1 MKECD
6 MNYLKNE
13 TLLRTAIAN
22 VAGLRGTKVK
32 FKGFTIDS
40 YRKSLSSHF
49 KKLLGD
55 DARIFF
61 HDTEIVVEICNI
73 KLVSDT
79 PIDESTEQLNK
90 TLQAPF
96 INGRIDNPFPG
107 FFAYNAGPK
116 FKAFYNLYNYA
127 FGNEKLQD
135 LLDDIR
141 QRLFSTAVYYR
152 KYSDVAMLMG
162 SEDSAF
168 GSYIKFLSEIPFENI
183 PSIWEE
189 NCSAPYFSVTNG
201 SYWVYSHRDDK
212 ILVKLSSSPFD
223 KNRALGNAI
232 RLGFPFEFLLD
243 PEFLKLL
250 AIAAGNPDFEKRE
263 EVDIVL
269 HEGVLE

>member
-1 MKECD
+1 MKECN

-13 TLLRTAIAN
+13 TLLRMTIAN
-22 VAGLRGTKVK
+22 VAGLRGRKVK

-55 DARIFF
+55 DARIFV
-61 HDTEIVVEICNI
+61 HDAEIVVEICNV

-90 TLQAPF
+90 VLQTPF
-96 INGRIDNPFPG
+96 INGRIDNAFPG

-127 FGNEKLQD
+127 FGNEKLQGF
-135 LLDDIR
+135 LDNIR

-152 KYSDVAMLMG
+152 KYSDVAILMS

-168 GSYIKFLSEIPFENI
+168 GSYIKFLSEVPFENI
-183 PSIWEE
+183 PSVLEE
-189 NCSAPYFSVTNG
+189 DCSVPYFSVTDSSN
-201 SYWVYSHRDDK
+201 WVYSHNEDK
-212 ILVKLSSSPFD
+212 ILLRIGSNPFNP
-223 KNRALGNAI
+223 NRNIGNAI

-263 EVDIVL
+263 GVDIVL

>member
-1 MKECD
+1 MKEYV
-6 MNYLKNE
+6 MNYFKNE

-55 DARIFF
+55 DARVFF
-61 HDTEIVVEICNI
+61 HDAEIVVEISNV

-90 TLQAPF
+90 ILQASF
-96 INGRIDNPFPG
+96 INGRIDNPYHG

-127 FGNEKLQD
+127 FGNEKLKD
-135 LLDDIR
+135 FLDDIR
-141 QRLFSTAVYYR
+141 QKLFSNTIYYR
-152 KYSDVAMLMG
+152 NYRDAAILMNG
-162 SEDSAF
+162 EDRAF
-168 GSYIKFLSEIPFENI
+168 TNYIKFLSEISFENI

-189 NCSAPYFSVTNG
+189 TCSAPYFSVTNG
-201 SYWVYSHRDDK
+201 SHWVYSHREDK
-212 ILVKLSSSPFD
+212 ILL
-223 KNRALGNAI
+223 
-232 RLGFPFEFLLD
+232 RLGTAPFNANRVLGDAVRLSFPFEFLLD
-243 PEFLKLL
+243 PEFLRLL

-263 EVDIVL
+263 EVGIVL

>member
-1 MKECD
+1 MKESD

-61 HDTEIVVEICNI
+61 HDTKIVVEICNI
-73 KLVSDT
+73 KLFSDT
-79 PIDESTEQLNK
+79 PINESTEQLNK

-127 FGNEKLQD
+127 FGNEKLKD
-135 LLDDIR
+135 FLDDIR
-141 QRLFSTAVYYR
+141 QGLFLTAVYYR
-152 KYSDVAMLMG
+152 KYSDVAMLMS
-162 SEDSAF
+162 SENRAF
-168 GSYIKFLSEIPFENI
+168 ANYIKFLSEIPFENI

-189 NCSAPYFSVTNG
+189 NCSAPYFSVANG

-212 ILVKLSSSPFD
+212 ILIKLSSSPFD
-223 KNRALGNAI
+223 KDRALWDSV
-232 RLGFPFEFLLD
+232 RLGFPFEFLFD

-250 AIAAGNPDFEKRE
+250 AIAAGNLDFEKRE

>member
-40 YRKSLSSHF
+40 YRKSLSLNF

-61 HDTEIVVEICNI
+61 YDPEIVVEICNI

-152 KYSDVAMLMG
+152 KYSDVSMLMS

-183 PSIWEE
+183 PSVWEE
-189 NCSAPYFSVTNG
+189 NCSAPCFSVTNN
-201 SYWVYSHRDDK
+201 SNWVYSHRDDK
-212 ILVKLSSSPFD
+212 ILLRLGSSPFNP
-223 KNRALGNAI
+223 NRNIGNVI